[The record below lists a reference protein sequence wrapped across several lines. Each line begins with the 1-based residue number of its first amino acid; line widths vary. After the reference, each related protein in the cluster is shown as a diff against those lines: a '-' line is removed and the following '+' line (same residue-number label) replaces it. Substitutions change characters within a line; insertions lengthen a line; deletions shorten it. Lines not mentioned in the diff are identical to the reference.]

1 MTAPREVIL
10 VVDDNE
16 GTRYALA
23 RTLRRSGFEVWEAA
37 SGAEAL
43 RLAADNP
50 SLITLDVRLPDLL
63 GFEVCRRLKADPA
76 TASIPI
82 LQTSASFV
90 QSSDRTHGLQ
100 GGADGYLVQPID
112 PDELVATVQALLRT
126 RRAETVAVGLAS
138 QWQGTFD
145 AINNGICILD
155 PEGGIERCNEA
166 FSELTG
172 LQREAMI
179 GRPFAEVTA
188 LLGIHAEVV
197 LEAVRNGRFESR
209 EITLGVNAFRLT
221 VNPIAARE
229 GEEPRERRAACVFSD
244 ITAILHAEK
253 RLHRINEELE
263 ERVRSRT
270 RALEEVNG
278 RLESFCYSVSHDL
291 RAPLRTLHGFSE
303 LLLSDHAKQLD
314 PEGMLFLERIRT
326 AAGRMD
332 VLIHDLLLFSTVSKE
347 ALELEAVSLTAL
359 LDELFA
365 IHRDE
370 FTARKAVCTVE
381 IEAGLAVRAH
391 RATLRQVLWNLLSNA
406 AKFVAPGVAPSI
418 SVTARSGEGRVRLTV
433 SDNGI
438 GVAPEH
444 RERIFEIFERIHPDK
459 YGGSGMGLAI
469 VRQAVERMEGT
480 LGIDSQV
487 GGGSAFWIELPGADP
502 VAPAVEAE
510 TEQD

>member
-1 MTAPREVIL
+1 MTAGPEVIL

-37 SGAEAL
+37 TGAEAL
-43 RLAADNP
+43 QLAGNNP
-50 SLITLDVRLPDLL
+50 SLITLDVRLPDIL

-90 QSSDRTHGLQ
+90 QSSDRTQGLQ

-112 PDELVATVQALLRT
+112 PDELVATVQALLRA
-126 RRAETVAVGLAS
+126 RRAEIVARELAS

-145 AINNGICILD
+145 AINSGICILD
-155 PEGGIERCNEA
+155 QEGRIERCNEA
-166 FSELTG
+166 FSELAG

-179 GRPFAEVTA
+179 GRPFAEVAA
-188 LLGIHAEVV
+188 LLGIHGEGV
-197 LEAVRNGRFESR
+197 LEPVRNGRFESR
-209 EITLGVNAFRLT
+209 EITLGVNSFRLT
-221 VNPIAARE
+221 VNPIAARQ
-229 GEEPRERRAACVFSD
+229 GEERKAACVFSD

-303 LLLSDHAKQLD
+303 LLLSDHAEQLD

-326 AAGRMD
+326 AAARMD
-332 VLIHDLLLFSTVSKE
+332 LLIRDLLLFSTVSKE
-347 ALELEAVSLTAL
+347 ALELEAVSLAGL
-359 LDELFA
+359 CDELLA
-365 IHRDE
+365 SHRDE
-370 FTARKAVCTVE
+370 FAARNAACA
-381 IEAGLAVRAH
+381 IDIDAGLAVLAH
-391 RATLRQVLWNLLSNA
+391 RTTLRQVLWNLLSNA
-406 AKFVAPGVAPSI
+406 AKFVAAGVAPSI
-418 SVTARSGEGRVRLTV
+418 SVSAQSRDGRVRLTV
-433 SDNGI
+433 VDNGI
-438 GVAPEH
+438 GIAPEH

-459 YGGSGMGLAI
+459 YAGSGMGLAI

-480 LGIDSQV
+480 LGVDSEP
-487 GGGSAFWIELPGADP
+487 GRGSSFWIELPEA
-502 VAPAVEAE
+502 VAAKAAAKG
-510 TEQD
+510 DSA